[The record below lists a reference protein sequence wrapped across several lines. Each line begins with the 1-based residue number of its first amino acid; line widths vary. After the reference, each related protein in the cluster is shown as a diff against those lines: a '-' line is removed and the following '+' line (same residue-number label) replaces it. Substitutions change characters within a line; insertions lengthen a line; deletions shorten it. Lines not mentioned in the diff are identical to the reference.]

1 MRARPGRSIVDDMQH
16 LSQIALEFPLSHG
29 AFASGIATLETLR
42 GGPPSTDLSFVL
54 SGARSAVSFALP
66 FDRTAIDP
74 YLMKRDRLGLER
86 SYNHAEI
93 TATGLGVHFANYLT
107 KRGFPSVY
115 VAAGQVYREDIQS
128 RASEAEQKIAEEF
141 KEKEYVHKE
150 GSTMVPDI
158 ALRYLAIASGV
169 GSMGIS
175 GNVLTRQEGAAI
187 ALGGIITTAEL
198 VPTAPIPEEESYCD
212 DCRLCMASCIS
223 GLMDPDGEISIRMGG
238 VEHKHAG
245 KRSIA
250 RCQMACGGITGLHPS
265 GKWSTW
271 SPGRFIIP
279 KTDEELSQLGHAMGA
294 FFKRPNM
301 EGGVHHHVLI
311 GKKYYMSCSHCQLVC
326 VPDKEERKRRY
337 KLLKR
342 GGCIVQNP
350 EDGSVK
356 ALPPDEAREYVASM
370 SPEIRVMYED
380 VEEG

>member
-1 MRARPGRSIVDDMQH
+1 MNEINDMKH

-29 AFASGIATLETLR
+29 AFASGIATVETLR
-42 GGPPSTDLSFVL
+42 GGPPSTDLSYVL

-66 FDRTAIDP
+66 FDQSTIDP
-74 YLMKRDRLGLER
+74 YLAKQDRLGLER

-107 KRGFPSVY
+107 KRGHPSVY
-115 VAAGQVYREDIQS
+115 VAAGQVYREDMES
-128 RASEAEQKIAEEF
+128 RASEAEQKISEEYRG
-141 KEKEYVHKE
+141 KRYTHKE
-150 GSTMVPDI
+150 AATMVPDI

-175 GNVLTRQEGAAI
+175 GNVLTKQEGAAI
-187 ALGGIITTAEL
+187 ALGGIVTTAEL
-198 VPTAPIPEEESYCD
+198 VPTVPIPEEENYCD
-212 DCRLCMASCIS
+212 DCRLCMAACIS
-223 GLMDPDGEISIRMGG
+223 NLMDPDGEIIIRMGG
-238 VEHKHAG
+238 VDHKHAG

-279 KTDEELSQLGHAMGA
+279 KEDDALSQLGHIMGA
-294 FFKRPNM
+294 FFQRPNM

-311 GKKYYMSCSHCQLVC
+311 GKKYYMSCSQCQLVC
-326 VPDKEERKRRY
+326 APDKEERKRRY
-337 KLLKR
+337 KLLKN

-356 ALPPDEAREYVASM
+356 ALPPDDARKYVASM
-370 SPEIRVMYED
+370 SPETRALYENL
-380 VEEG
+380 